1 MCLGY
6 CVCRSYENSQRATE
20 EGVLGREIVPVSVPQ
35 KKGKPDVVVKHDEE
49 FSRYLYLLT
58 HSPTHL
64 FTHSHTHLLT
74 HSRTH
79 DLSRADFTKFPDL
92 KPAFKSEDK
101 GGTITAA
108 NASTLND
115 GAAALVLLTEAAAK
129 KYGIKPLA
137 RIVGKLQ

>member
-1 MCLGY
+1 M
-6 CVCRSYENSQRATE
+6 
-20 EGVLGREIVPVSVPQ
+20 SVPQ

-49 FSRYLYLLT
+49 FSRY
-58 HSPTHL
+58 
-64 FTHSHTHLLT
+64 SHTHLLT
-74 HSRTH
+74 HSHIHTLTH
-79 DLSRADFTKFPDL
+79 TLTHSLIHSHTHNLSRADFSKFPGL

-137 RIVGKLQ
+137 RIIGKFQYHYIQQK